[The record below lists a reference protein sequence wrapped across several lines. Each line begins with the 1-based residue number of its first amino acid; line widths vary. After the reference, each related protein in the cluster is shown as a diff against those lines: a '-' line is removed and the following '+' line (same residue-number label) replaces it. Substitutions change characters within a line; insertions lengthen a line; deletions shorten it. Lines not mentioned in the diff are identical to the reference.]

1 MSSCCDGGVSA
12 ADRNKAGFRLV
23 LWLALVSNAGM
34 FAVEL
39 VASWLSGSV
48 ALQADALDF
57 FGDAANYAITLFV
70 LGMSLSAR
78 SYAALFKGITM
89 GLFGVWVIGSAV
101 YRLAAGTVPD
111 PAIMGVVGLLALAV
125 NVAVAIM
132 LFRFRDGDANA
143 RSVWLCS
150 RNDAIANV
158 AVVLAASGVFVT
170 ASGWPDIA
178 VASLIAAL
186 SLSAAAQVITA
197 ARRELHTGL
206 SASAAHQGR
215 HHPASLAD

>member
-1 MSSCCDGGVSA
+1 MSSCCDGGASA
-12 ADRNKAGFRLV
+12 VDRNKAGFRLV
-23 LWLALVSNAGM
+23 LWLALIGNAGM
-34 FAVEL
+34 FVVEL

-78 SYAALFKGITM
+78 SYAALFKGVTM
-89 GLFGVWVIGSAV
+89 GLFGVWVIGSAI

-170 ASGWPDIA
+170 ASGWPDIV

-186 SLSAAAQVITA
+186 ALSSSAQVITA
-197 ARRELHTGL
+197 ARRELSTGL
-206 SASAAHQGR
+206 PASVTLAGKAQSASVTE
-215 HHPASLAD
+215 